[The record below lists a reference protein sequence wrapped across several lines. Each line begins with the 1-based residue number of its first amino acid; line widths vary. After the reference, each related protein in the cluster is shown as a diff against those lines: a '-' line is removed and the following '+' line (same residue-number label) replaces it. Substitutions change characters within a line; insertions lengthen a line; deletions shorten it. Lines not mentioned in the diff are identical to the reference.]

1 MDKKII
7 PFVAVGVLIIVGIF
21 AYVLINS
28 NDIVDHEFS
37 SVSIVTFSDENTS
50 VTITRNSLDKTAK
63 VNMEVYMPSQDL
75 SNEEFGLDMSELIV
89 SFATKMICKTM
100 PLALFNQSVF
110 ENVTEEWDSMEGV
123 ISDET
128 GNVIGKLE
136 GNPLEGY
143 KVTQFSYY
151 LKDKDSKEVLSE
163 CVAKG
168 PEAKDIVMKIDGK
181 VVSLDEE

>member
-7 PFVAVGVLIIVGIF
+7 PFVAVGVLVVVGIL
-21 AYVLINS
+21 AYVLLSDNS
-28 NDIVDHEFS
+28 VSDQLFPL
-37 SVSIVTFSDENTS
+37 SIVTFSDENTS

-63 VNMEVYMPSQDL
+63 VNMDVYMPSQDL
-75 SNEEFGLDMSELIV
+75 TNEEFGLDMSELIV
-89 SFATKMICKTM
+89 NFATKMICKAM
-100 PLALFNQSVF
+100 PLALFNQSIF
-110 ENVTEEWDSMEGV
+110 ENVTEEWNSMEGI

-128 GNVIGKLE
+128 GNVIGKVE

-181 VVSLDEE
+181 VVSFDEE